1 MFVSFA
7 STMLV
12 FPVNFII
19 ITFFRRCRPKK
30 NAVMQINQ
38 QMPKRGKWKN
48 VTNSSQI
55 WGNEPRR
62 SKWQKFKASIDNIT
76 SFHQR
81 SKYGTQD
88 IDPEEDEKPQPKIVG
103 LPEEKQ
109 AKKKKKPGT
118 FPHWC
123 IYIAYVCKFSYQR
136 CSCKIF
142 NDKRLTTTSLKR
154 TIFFKVTKD
163 CSTIYRYL

>member
-1 MFVSFA
+1 
-7 STMLV
+7 
-12 FPVNFII
+12 
-19 ITFFRRCRPKK
+19 
-30 NAVMQINQ
+30 MQINQ

-154 TIFFKVTKD
+154 TIFLKLRKTVQRYID
-163 CSTIYRYL
+163 IYEKKKILLYSYTYFILYIGQQFDILFVDNC